1 MNTAGSSGEISTQ
14 KTAVE
19 KKKKSILRVRNSYSG
34 HTEKVSPQSRAGI
47 QEMKPSISL
56 RVSVFT
62 VSKGSSSPNLG
73 VVHLKKDRLGY

>member
-19 KKKKSILRVRNSYSG
+19 KKKSILRVRNTYSG
-34 HTEKVSPQSRAGI
+34 HTEKVSPQSRAGV
-47 QEMKPSISL
+47 QERKPSISL